1 MMSEDDDDVKKQEA
15 VIRVS
20 KNDVDHDDVMS
31 QVVKKQEAALRKLE
45 MKHGPG
51 YGKPPAGSKSEA
63 RAIKYNVQCA
73 REFLSSQIFH
83 NKLSFTWQRK
93 YF

>member
-1 MMSEDDDDVKKQEA
+1 MMSEEDDDVKKQEA
-15 VIRVS
+15 ATRVFEE
-20 KNDVDHDDVMS
+20 DDDDVMS

-63 RAIKYNVQCA
+63 RAVKYNVQCA
-73 REFLSSQIFH
+73 REFLSSHIFH
-83 NKLSFTWQRK
+83 NKLSFAWQRK

>member
-1 MMSEDDDDVKKQEA
+1 MMSEEDDDVKKQEA
-15 VIRVS
+15 ATRVFEE
-20 KNDVDHDDVMS
+20 DDDDVMS

-63 RAIKYNVQCA
+63 RAVKYNVQCA

>member
-1 MMSEDDDDVKKQEA
+1 MSEEDDDVKKQEA
-15 VIRVS
+15 AMRVFEE
-20 KNDVDHDDVMS
+20 DDDVMS

-63 RAIKYNVQCA
+63 RAVKYNVQCA
-73 REFLSSQIFH
+73 REFLSSHIFH
-83 NKLSFTWQRK
+83 NKLSFAWQRK